1 MKRFLASAVAMLM
14 IIAVFAATAIATDPV
29 CVYSYDLEEEAA
41 VLSGQADIFDY
52 MAWSDTEGKV
62 NPSFRAVIF
71 NAAVGFTGF
80 GMPVQWNSS
89 GQPNSKPK
97 VTYDFELFNFN
108 TNYNTSVKGTPVFK
122 ETVQPDGDLADGVY
136 FDFGKTV
143 PKGKYVAR
151 FNITSSDGYTVFP
164 KYTCLYPKNDVVFE
178 PDGKPF
184 GFYIDFVEKANT
196 YFLNDNGEP
205 VFPGNSISSVP
216 DSIGTWLCSDKKP
229 DIGACAESVYVKF
242 TTAGSFN
249 GMRVRYWASNPDI
262 TGPAADWIIEIFKFN
277 KNVDKTFEGDPVYTE
292 KIHSIA
298 DDKPKCDFGFNT
310 MKAGTYVIRITIE
323 NPEDTMVI
331 NGKTEYAYVVLPR
344 LVNDYSQATIRVDY
358 DEDKFDYGDG
368 EAFKLMI
375 FGESVNG
382 EFFIDNPDED
392 YSLDPVT
399 SEEESETDP
408 ETSETDSGTE
418 TETETDGGS
427 DSESVSESETVTEPE
442 SNKEEGSVTETE
454 EDSKETESPVKVEAK
469 DVNGDGEA
477 NNKDVVDLFRYVS
490 KGEAKYDP
498 KYDIDGSNEI
508 NNKDVVALFRA
519 LSEV

>member
-1 MKRFLASAVAMLM
+1 
-14 IIAVFAATAIATDPV
+14 
-29 CVYSYDLEEEAA
+29 
-41 VLSGQADIFDY
+41 
-52 MAWSDTEGKV
+52 
-62 NPSFRAVIF
+62 
-71 NAAVGFTGF
+71 
-80 GMPVQWNSS
+80 
-89 GQPNSKPK
+89 
-97 VTYDFELFNFN
+97 
-108 TNYNTSVKGTPVFK
+108 
-122 ETVQPDGDLADGVY
+122 
-136 FDFGKTV
+136 
-143 PKGKYVAR
+143 
-151 FNITSSDGYTVFP
+151 
-164 KYTCLYPKNDVVFE
+164 
-178 PDGKPF
+178 
-184 GFYIDFVEKANT
+184 
-196 YFLNDNGEP
+196 
-205 VFPGNSISSVP
+205 
-216 DSIGTWLCSDKKP
+216 
-229 DIGACAESVYVKF
+229 
-242 TTAGSFN
+242 
-249 GMRVRYWASNPDI
+249 MRVRYWASNPDI
-262 TGPAADWIIEIFKFN
+262 TGPAADWSIELFKFN

-298 DDKPKCDFGFNT
+298 DDKPICDFGFNT
-310 MKAGTYVIRITIE
+310 MNAGTYVIRITIE

-331 NGKTEYAYVVLPR
+331 NSKTEYAYVVLPR

-418 TETETDGGS
+418 TETDAGS

-442 SNKEEGSVTETE
+442 SDKEEGSVTETE